1 MYVRI
6 IGCGKKRLIYLYVT
20 HNAMFSPNLNSVQ
33 LKCKWLDSHN
43 YLYNV
48 RGCGAMGDK
57 ISVYKHHKSTQ
68 SSCTN
73 LYALD
78 Y

>member
-1 MYVRI
+1 MWEEKI
-6 IGCGKKRLIYLYVT
+6 NIYLYVT

-43 YLYNV
+43 YLYKV

-57 ISVYKHHKSTQ
+57 ISVYKHRKGTQ
-68 SSCTN
+68 SSFTN